1 VDIIDTH
8 IHLWDL
14 ERLTY
19 SFLHKV
25 DPAEESVLGDYSA
38 IRRNYLIEDYL
49 ADIRGSDVVKAVHIQ
64 AALGHPYPSEE
75 TAWLQ
80 GIADAFRI
88 PHAIIGF
95 CDLCGDDVDEV
106 LDGHQQYPNFRGIRM
121 LGTSGILL
129 EERFLRG
136 FSRLATRGLV
146 YDLEA
151 TLQDFPAACSLAR
164 RFSDTRI
171 VLEHTG
177 LPMERTPE
185 YFEAWRR
192 GIRSLATTENVIC
205 KISGLG
211 MTDHKWTVASIRPWV
226 EACIESFGPA
236 RCMFGTNWPVD
247 SLYGSH
253 QTVVDAYREIIR
265 PLSVDEQQQLLLRTA
280 EITYRI

>member
-1 VDIIDTH
+1 MDIIDTH

-19 SFLHKV
+19 SWLQEV

-49 ADIRGSDVVKAVHIQ
+49 RDIRRSCVAKAVHIQ
-64 AALGHPYPSEE
+64 AALGHPYPAEE

-80 GIADAFRI
+80 AIADEFSM

-106 LDGHQQYPNFRGIRM
+106 LDGHQQYANFRGIRM
-121 LGTSGILL
+121 LRTSGILL
-129 EERFLRG
+129 EDKFLQG
-136 FSRLATRGLV
+136 FSRLAMRGLV

-151 TLQDFPAACSLAR
+151 TLQDFPSACSLASK
-164 RFSDTRI
+164 FSDTRI

-177 LPMERTPE
+177 LPIERTPE
-185 YFEAWRR
+185 YFEAWRK
-192 GIRSLATTENVIC
+192 GIMSLATAENVIC

-211 MTDHKWTVASIRPWV
+211 MTDHKWTVAGIRPWV
-226 EACIESFGPA
+226 EACIESFGPG

-265 PLSVDEQQQLLLRTA
+265 PLSLDEQQQLLLRTA